1 MYEELTLIGRDDLL
15 LPEEEAFAEAE
26 AVGVTSEEVVLA
38 RLLFEAAIFVIGA
51 ADDETP
57 DPAPPDVAIV
67 DASAS
72 VVVAA
77 SLQ

>member
-1 MYEELTLIGRDDLL
+1 MCEELTLIGRDDLL
-15 LPEEEAFAEAE
+15 LLEEEAFAEAE
-26 AVGVTSEEVVLA
+26 AIGVTSEEVVLD

-57 DPAPPDVAIV
+57 DPAPPDVAIG
-67 DASAS
+67 DLSTS

-77 SLQ
+77 SPQ